1 MGLVKYEPFEEA
13 QEFSDL
19 MPSLF
24 KLFGLSDYA
33 TYPFS
38 FLQKSKDV
46 KIICNDATSKKVEFA
61 TPAGLD
67 DALQKSEMINS
78 PKTNSGISGAPDDHS
93 WTGWTLIAIGSLLD
107 GIDRSRVS
115 RGESVFDGPLLGV
128 LCEGLVAGWHR
139 QVVGYQIYRHRP
151 QHWALMIRDHTPL
164 DSKKKD
170 AKDYFLL
177 SEIMG
182 ITAIFYRQMNE
193 IKWDPSGHEFLPAKL
208 TYKDGILTAT
218 IVTFLI
224 GKVRVVQASCDPS
237 QEHPELK
244 ISLKGVYDLSLSRYN
259 KAMFHEIVKW
269 LLCPPDPARELPL
282 RSRTP

>member
-1 MGLVKYEPFEEA
+1 MDPIKYEPFEDA

-19 MPSLF
+19 MQSLF
-24 KLFGLSDYA
+24 KLFGLSEYA

-38 FLQKSKDV
+38 FLQKSEDV
-46 KIICNDATSKKVEFA
+46 KIICDDATSKKVEFV
-61 TPAGLD
+61 TPAGLE
-67 DALQKSEMINS
+67 DALQESEMINS
-78 PKTNSGISGAPDDHS
+78 PKTNSGIPGAPDDSS
-93 WTGWTLIAIGSLLD
+93 WAGWTLNAIGSLLD
-107 GIDRSRVS
+107 GIDHSRVS
-115 RGESVFDGPLLGV
+115 RGESMFDGPLLGV
-128 LCEGLVAGWHR
+128 LYEGLVAGSHR
-139 QVVGYQIYRHRP
+139 RVVGYRLYRHRP

-170 AKDYFLL
+170 AKDYFLQ
-177 SEIMG
+177 SEILG

-193 IKWDPSGHEFLPAKL
+193 IKWDPWGHKFLPAQL

-237 QEHPELK
+237 QEHPEFK
-244 ISLKGVYDLSLSRYN
+244 IALKGVYDLSLSCYN
-259 KAMFHEIVKW
+259 KAVFHEVVKW

-282 RSRTP
+282 RSRKA